1 MYAIVAITH
10 FFGPSVSAPE
20 ILDNGFETAE
30 EAWAALKSEDRSETM
45 SHNQYNTTYYVIA
58 EDDVPDCDLDGDM
71 PDSEEDRVACDIPY
85 RRVADAAGLNTY
97 LAENYPWEDENPD
110 VYKDGDEVH
119 VERDFEDYFQGV
131 APLYE
136 HLQASSNGADPA
148 EIKKFLYVCGT
159 GDCGHCHPNYLL
171 GIARTIEKKAVR
183 KLVVG
188 IT

>member
-20 ILDNGFETAE
+20 ILDNGFKTAKK
-30 EAWAALKSEDRSETM
+30 AWTALKSEDRSETM

-58 EDDVPDCDLDGDM
+58 AKDIPECDLDGDM

-85 RRVADAAGLNTY
+85 RRVADATGLNAY
-97 LAENYPWEDENPD
+97 LAENYPYDDDAPSVVSD
-110 VYKDGDEVH
+110 RDEVSVNH
-119 VERDFEDYFQGV
+119 FEVTEDGY
-131 APLYE
+131 PLHY
-136 HLQASSNGADPA
+136 DTD

-159 GDCGHCHPNYLL
+159 GDCGHCRPNYLL
-171 GIARTIEKKAVR
+171 GIADTIEKKAVR

-188 IT
+188 FT